1 VWTLKGEN
9 MLEDITG
16 RKNGKSVVLGI
27 VGIAFALIACSTPAP
42 VVETQDEAP
51 LNGDSVPEENQPD
64 MPSDN
69 DNTRESAAADE
80 QEGNDE
86 VNISEEVPQALSGR
100 GWETDWTQHTVP
112 YDEIISGGVPRDGI
126 RSIDDPTFKTIEQ
139 TDEWLTGTEPVI
151 ALEIDGEARA
161 YPLSIL
167 TQHEIVNDTLNG
179 VPVVVTFC
187 PLCNSSVVFDRRVDG
202 QVYEFGVSG
211 LLRNSDLIMYDRA
224 TESLWQQFT
233 GEGIV
238 GLHAGDQL
246 SFLPSTLISYTDFK
260 TAYPDGVVLSDER
273 PGRRYG
279 SNPYQNYDQTT
290 GRPFLYIGEIDPRLP
305 VMMRVVG
312 LNINGETKAYPFIEL
327 AQVDVVN
334 DTVGGQDVAIFYQ
347 FGTNSALGASIIAQA
362 EDVGAATVFDP
373 VLDGQK
379 LTFTLGA
386 DGFVD
391 EQTGSRWNMVGQAV
405 DGELVGAQLTPIK
418 YSSDFWFA
426 WAAFHEDTL
435 IYQAN

>member
-1 VWTLKGEN
+1 

-42 VVETQDEAP
+42 IVGPQDEAP

-64 MPSDN
+64 TSSDN
-69 DNTRESAAADE
+69 GNTRESAAADE
-80 QEGNDE
+80 QEGNGE
-86 VNISEEVPQALSGR
+86 INISEEVPQALSGR

-126 RSIDDPTFKTIEQ
+126 RSIDDPTFKSIEQ

-151 ALEIDGEARA
+151 ALVIDGEARA

-211 LLRNSDLIMYDRA
+211 LLRNSDLVMYDRA

-246 SFLPSTLISYTDFK
+246 SFLPSILISYADFK
-260 TAYPDGVVLSDER
+260 AAYPDGVVLSDER
-273 PGRRYG
+273 AGRRYG

-290 GRPFLYIGEIDPRLP
+290 GRPFLYTGEIDPRLP

-312 LNINGETKAYPFIEL
+312 LDINGETKAYPFMEL

-347 FGTNSALGASIIAQA
+347 FGTNSALGASIISQA

>member
-1 VWTLKGEN
+1 